1 MPRSLAIEQ
10 MAKLHL
16 SKVRVVCVR
25 SSLWSCEQTFF
36 ALLYKANETRERYP
50 HTKKANWCCTQFQC
64 TMFPFMS
71 YILNSKSL
79 MDRFF
84 FKSSMWPTEK
94 NLLVK
99 ASQQLWVMG
108 SSTKQSWNAQIK
120 LHISRVDLSQMAT
133 LCMSVYEEELI
144 LWKHLRLIQKPEIF
158 MNQFWLT
165 LMLPSLN
172 FYSSYIY
179 IYNLVIYFYFFS
191 IFYTWIFVSWQVCQ
205 GRFQGAVVGA
215 DLSWRESDT
224 SGIEVKVIKHWR
236 CFQVIG

>member
-36 ALLYKANETRERYP
+36 ALLFKANETRERYP

-71 YILNSKSL
+71 YILNLKSL
-79 MDRFF
+79 VDRFF

-99 ASQQLWVMG
+99 ASQQLW
-108 SSTKQSWNAQIK
+108 
-120 LHISRVDLSQMAT
+120 
-133 LCMSVYEEELI
+133 
-144 LWKHLRLIQKPEIF
+144 
-158 MNQFWLT
+158 
-165 LMLPSLN
+165 
-172 FYSSYIY
+172 
-179 IYNLVIYFYFFS
+179 
-191 IFYTWIFVSWQVCQ
+191 VCQ